1 MTIAP
6 LYGTDGEEIVYQCQY
21 NWADTSV
28 QCGDTGVVFTP
39 DGAYSTAFFEAF
51 SKEPKVCI
59 RGEGKTVQEA
69 EMKAWEEYQRYVN
82 CPQHEYERK
91 GTNGDGMCKH
101 CHLHQ
106 HEIFEPEQYCVI
118 CGTPTNWR
126 KSKKEEWYC
135 KEHGE
140 EIPDED
146 RYPWQNRD
154 RLKAN
159 PLGMLFEMLSEK

>member
-1 MTIAP
+1 MTQAP
-6 LYGTDGEEIVYQCQY
+6 LYGIGEEEQVYDCQY

-28 QCGDTGVVFTP
+28 QCGDSGVVFTP

-51 SKEPKVCI
+51 PKEPKVCI

-69 EMKAWEEYQRYVN
+69 EMKAWDVYQRYVT
-82 CPQHEYERK
+82 CPQHEFIPE
-91 GTNGDGMCKH
+91 GTSGDGVCQH
-101 CHLHQ
+101 CRLHQ
-106 HEIFEPEQYCVI
+106 PDVFEPEQTCVL

-126 KSKKEEWYC
+126 KSKKNEWYC

-154 RLKAN
+154 HLKAN
-159 PLGMLFEMLSEK
+159 PLRMLFGMLSDE